1 MKGNKSPFEYFVNIR
16 MLDIRTL
23 IRCMTPRSLRA
34 RTGSNRENEFYIR
47 ALALLILV
55 FLSLCTGT
63 YIRVP

>member
-23 IRCMTPRSLRA
+23 IRCMTPLSLCV

-55 FLSLCTGT
+55 FLS
-63 YIRVP
+63 